1 MCDWNTLLCTIML
14 CVCIYKTSKIKCFE
28 RPQCHALIS
37 ESGVY
42 TLECS
47 QARAT
52 ILSMTRPFAAAAA
65 AGAWSGVR
73 CTAT

>member
-1 MCDWNTLLCTIML
+1 MCDWNYSAVHHHVVYIKQT
-14 CVCIYKTSKIKCFE
+14 KIKCID
-28 RPQCHALIS
+28 RPQCHASIS

-42 TLECS
+42 ILECS

-65 AGAWSGVR
+65 AAAVGAWSGVR
-73 CTAT
+73 